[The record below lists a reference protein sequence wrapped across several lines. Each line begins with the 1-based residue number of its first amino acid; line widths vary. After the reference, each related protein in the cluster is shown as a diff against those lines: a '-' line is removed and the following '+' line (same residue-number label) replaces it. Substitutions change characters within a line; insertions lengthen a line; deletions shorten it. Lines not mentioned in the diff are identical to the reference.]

1 MGVLSVI
8 LLGCL
13 ALLSASSS
21 GNEDAHYIRGQDN
34 NGLVTMKGCEGHQ
47 RGDQWGSSYHHNCIC
62 KGPDRLCY
70 PVNCLPGSEIV
81 RDLNDLW
88 NCEVVRSKREITESA
103 KAVHSRGKRMTGLDA
118 FGVFSGVV
126 GTIGF
131 ILDRIE
137 AAQTTAQL
145 NEIQDQIQKLDTK
158 MDVLTRSVS
167 DLKLGQEYSQLVFLY
182 GRDEQRLRNMI
193 KTLANLQIS
202 SGKYILPGH
211 RIQHWADMVLSY
223 GSDGVHEV
231 LEHLREMVFPSGIFA
246 GKGLFEICHKRLI
259 TSYMSKYSEKM
270 KQKVAQ
276 VYGLFGGGYAVWIAA
291 LRIKGI
297 TADISHIKEEGEG
310 RLRDLESF
318 LQKYTAWRVDH
329 RCGKGFLAENG
340 KPAQCNPDGWNPCCS
355 GNQWCTNNN
364 PCNCQGVCGLQEKG

>member
-8 LLGCL
+8 LLGCI

-21 GNEDAHYIRGQDN
+21 ANEDAHHIRGQDN
-34 NGLVTMKGCEGHQ
+34 NGLVTMKGCDGYQ
-47 RGDQWGSSYHHNCIC
+47 RGDQWVSSYHHNCIC

-81 RDLNDLW
+81 RDLSDLW

-103 KAVHSRGKRMTGLDA
+103 KAVHARGKRMTGLEA

-145 NEIQDQIQKLDTK
+145 NEIQDQIQELDTK
-158 MDVLTRSVS
+158 MDELTRSVS
-167 DLKLGQEYSQLVFLY
+167 DLKLGQEYSQLVGLY
-182 GRDEQRLRNMI
+182 ARDEQRLRNMI

-231 LEHLREMVFPSGIFA
+231 LEHLWEMVFPSGIFG

-259 TSYMSKYSEKM
+259 TSYMSKYSEKHGALIT
-270 KQKVAQ
+270 VAERASWLEMENLLNAILTGGIHAAPGTSGAPIITPAT
-276 VYGLFGGGYAVWIAA
+276 VRGVWTTRERLKENFPMITHPGLVQMG
-291 LRIKGI
+291 
-297 TADISHIKEEGEG
+297 S
-310 RLRDLESF
+310 RLCR
-318 LQKYTAWRVDH
+318 R
-329 RCGKGFLAENG
+329 
-340 KPAQCNPDGWNPCCS
+340 
-355 GNQWCTNNN
+355 
-364 PCNCQGVCGLQEKG
+364 

>member
-1 MGVLSVI
+1 MADHTIGL
-8 LLGCL
+8 
-13 ALLSASSS
+13 
-21 GNEDAHYIRGQDN
+21 GNEDAQYIRGQDK
-34 NGLVTMKGCEGHQ
+34 NGLVTMKGCDGYQ
-47 RGDQWGSSYHHNCIC
+47 
-62 KGPDRLCY
+62 
-70 PVNCLPGSEIV
+70 
-81 RDLNDLW
+81 
-88 NCEVVRSKREITESA
+88 
-103 KAVHSRGKRMTGLDA
+103 RMTGLDA

-145 NEIQDQIQKLDTK
+145 NQIQDQIQELDTK

-167 DLKLGQEYSQLVFLY
+167 DLKLGQEYNQLVFLY

-231 LEHLREMVFPSGIFA
+231 LEHLWEMVFPSGIFG

-291 LRIKGI
+291 LRIKGY
-297 TADISHIKEEGEG
+297 TADISHIKE
-310 RLRDLESF
+310 
-318 LQKYTAWRVDH
+318 
-329 RCGKGFLAENG
+329 
-340 KPAQCNPDGWNPCCS
+340 
-355 GNQWCTNNN
+355 
-364 PCNCQGVCGLQEKG
+364 